1 LDNHEFE
8 RDDVRIEEMEETK
21 ESEKRKKMQPF
32 LDFMRNN
39 Q

>member
-1 LDNHEFE
+1 
-8 RDDVRIEEMEETK
+8 VRIEEMEETK

-32 LDFMRNN
+32 LDFMRDN